1 MKYIKSYIGFNEA
14 LKPSQFRKYVDA
26 FDKER
31 YADIFKELG
40 DLYSNDRNY
49 YRIYIPLIKEEV
61 TGYIST
67 THELIDKFLAENDCE
82 IVDYVKGVAK
92 FRSAKNTSTI
102 GKLLNKFK
110 NEELSKQFVSD
121 EKRKTLVSTDKDEL
135 LVVISRHP
143 YDIAGSDTDRD
154 WTNCMTIGTD
164 KSNRLT
170 KLMDELEK
178 IKFSDDQNKI
188 KDLKDKINDY
198 KEDGVNI
205 KYLIEEVKEGSL
217 ISYLVKLTDRNI
229 ESPLAVLNIKPFV
242 GENKD
247 VILLPSKNMYG
258 TKRPEFKKTVQNILD
273 QHFNKDLKSLKYD
286 VHKNVYND
294 NEESYYNFDS
304 LAVEEILKLLNIN
317 NYTINSDE
325 SIDVNGDVN
334 FYYKGLTKIP
344 LKFNRVSGNFKCGSN
359 QLTGLEGSPNYV
371 GGDFDCSYNYINS
384 LEGSPKEVGGYF
396 DCNNNQLTSLEGCP
410 NTVNG
415 GFNCNY
421 NKLTTLDGC
430 PNTVGGYFVC
440 SFNEI
445 TSLEGCPNTLSGF
458 FDCSDNKLISLEGC
472 PKTVSGRFGCNN
484 NQLTSLD
491 GIPNIVNRMKGGC
504 DFYGMGNPIYN
515 VYKLFKNVNN
525 YLKYQKK
532 YNFLRDDCKIVKNL
546 LGDALMELKIMKIPE
561 KIEGYTY
568 I

>member
-1 MKYIKSYIGFNEA
+1 MRYIKSYIGFNEA
-14 LKPSQFRKYVDA
+14 LKPSQFRKYVNA

-121 EKRKTLVSTDKDEL
+121 EKRKTLTSTDKEDL

-178 IKFSDDQNKI
+178 IKLSDNQNVKE
-188 KDLKDKINDY
+188 LKDKINDY
-198 KEDGVNI
+198 KEDGKNI

-217 ISYLVKLTDRNI
+217 ISYLIRSNGRNI

-247 VILLPSKNMYG
+247 TILLPSKNMYG
-258 TKRPEFKKTVQNILD
+258 IKRPEFKKTVENILN
-273 QHFNKDLKSLKYD
+273 QYFNKDLKSLKYGI
-286 VHKNVYND
+286 HKNVYND
-294 NEESYYNFDS
+294 KENNYYNFDNS
-304 LAVEEILKLLNIN
+304 PVDEILKLLKIKK
-317 NYTINSDE
+317 YTINPDG
-325 SIDVNGDVN
+325 SIDVIGNVYLN
-334 FYYKGLTKIP
+334 NMNIYKIP
-344 LKFNRVSGNFKCGSN
+344 LKFNRVSGH
-359 QLTGLEGSPNYV
+359 
-371 GGDFDCSYNYINS
+371 FDCGHNILTS
-384 LEGSPKEVGGYF
+384 LDGCPNHVGRNF
-396 DCNNNQLTSLEGCP
+396 QCNNNQLTSLEGCP
-410 NTVNG
+410 NHIG
-415 GFNCNY
+415 GSFNCSY
-421 NKLTTLDGC
+421 NQLTSLIGG
-430 PNTVGGYFVC
+430 PNHIGG
-440 SFNEI
+440 SFN
-445 TSLEGCPNTLSGF
+445 
-458 FDCSDNKLISLEGC
+458 
-472 PKTVSGRFGCNN
+472 CNN
-484 NQLTSLD
+484 NQLTSLI
-491 GIPNIVNRMKGGC
+491 GFPNHASVYFNCSYNQLTSLIGAPHIIGSFNC
-504 DFYGMGNPIYN
+504 EFNPLPQE
-515 VYKLFKNVNN
+515 VVNN
-525 YLKYQKK
+525 PK
-532 YNFLRDDCKIVKNL
+532 
-546 LGDALMELKIMKIPE
+546 AELKRLNI
-561 KIEGYTY
+561 
-568 I
+568 

>member
-40 DLYSNDRNY
+40 YLYSSDRNY

-121 EKRKTLVSTDKDEL
+121 EKRKTLVSTDKDDL
-135 LVVISRHP
+135 MVVISRHP

-188 KDLKDKINDY
+188 KELKDKINDY
-198 KEDGVNI
+198 KEDGKNI

-217 ISYLVKLTDRNI
+217 ISYLIRSNDRNI

-242 GENKD
+242 GENED

-258 TKRPEFKKTVQNILD
+258 TKRPEFKKTVENILD
-273 QHFNKDLKSLKYD
+273 QHFNKDLKSVKYGI
-286 VHKNVYND
+286 HKNVYDDKEN
-294 NEESYYNFDS
+294 NYYNYNFDKLS
-304 LAVEEILKLLNIN
+304 VEEILKLLNIK
-317 NYTINSDE
+317 NYTINPDE
-325 SIDVNGDVN
+325 TIDVDGNVN
-334 FYYKGLTKIP
+334 LAYKGLTIIP
-344 LKFNRVSGNFKCGSN
+344 LKFNKVTGSFSCKNNELVS
-359 QLTGLEGSPNYV
+359 LEGCPNYV
-371 GGDFDCSYNYINS
+371 GGDFYCSY
-384 LEGSPKEVGGYF
+384 
-396 DCNNNQLTSLEGCP
+396 NQLTSLEGCP
-410 NTVNG
+410 KEVG
-415 GFNCNY
+415 GDFWFES
-421 NKLTTLDGC
+421 NKLTSLNGY
-430 PNTVGGYFVC
+430 PKKIGG
-440 SFNEI
+440 
-445 TSLEGCPNTLSGF
+445 
-458 FDCSDNKLISLEGC
+458 SDIRYRE
-472 PKTVSGRFGCNN
+472 
-484 NQLTSLD
+484 
-491 GIPNIVNRMKGGC
+491 
-504 DFYGMGNPIYN
+504 NPIEPIID
-515 VYKLFKNVNN
+515 LFKSIKI

-532 YNFLRDDCKIVKNL
+532 YNFLRDESKIDKNL
-546 LGDALMELKIMKIPE
+546 LEEALKDYNDLYNKNIKLPE